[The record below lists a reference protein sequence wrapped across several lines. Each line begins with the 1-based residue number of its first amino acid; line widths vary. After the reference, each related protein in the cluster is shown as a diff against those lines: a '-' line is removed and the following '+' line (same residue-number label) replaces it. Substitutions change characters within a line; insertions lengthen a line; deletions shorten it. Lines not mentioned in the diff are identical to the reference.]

1 MCAVAEDWRVTVTL
15 QDPAHAGTLRDA
27 LHDQDVEDDVRRR
40 LGEHVVVSESD
51 AGGLFLY
58 TVTQDSAHE
67 GERVVG
73 ELLAAQGLAA
83 EFRVDHWHP
92 IEERWEDENVA
103 LPATEAQREAEE
115 DRLEVDEVA
124 ESQDLGGALWEVR
137 VELAS
142 HHDAVAMAE
151 KLEAE
156 RETILPG
163 WTISVERRWK
173 YLIIGADNEEQAG
186 EIVAHVQRELP
197 AGATIHAEPSGSL
210 AWQARG
216 NNPFAYLGG
225 LGV

>member
-1 MCAVAEDWRVTVTL
+1 MAEDWRVTVTL
-15 QDPAHAGTLRDA
+15 HDAAHTGTLRDV
-27 LHDQDVEDDVRRR
+27 LHDHDVEDDVRAR
-40 LGEHVVVSESD
+40 LGDRVVVSEAD

-58 TVTQDSAHE
+58 TVTQDAAHE
-67 GERVVG
+67 AVRVVRD
-73 ELLAAQGLAA
+73 LLSAEGLQADF
-83 EFRVDHWHP
+83 EVDHWHP
-92 IEERWEDENVA
+92 VEERWEDESVA
-103 LPATEAQREAEE
+103 LPATEAEQEAEE
-115 DRLEVDEVA
+115 ERLEAAEVA

-142 HHDAVAMAE
+142 HRDAVALAE
-151 KLEAE
+151 RLEAD

-163 WTISVERRWK
+163 WTVSVERRWK
-173 YLIIGADNEEQAG
+173 YLIIGADNEEQANAVV
-186 EIVAHVQRELP
+186 EHVQRELP

>member
-58 TVTQDSAHE
+58 TVTQDAAHE
-67 GERVVG
+67 AERVVG
-73 ELLAAQGLAA
+73 ELLAAQGLVA
-83 EFRVDHWHP
+83 ECRVDHWHP
-92 IEERWEDENVA
+92 IEERWEEENVA

-115 DRLEVDEVA
+115 DRLE
-124 ESQDLGGALWEVR
+124 
-137 VELAS
+137 
-142 HHDAVAMAE
+142 
-151 KLEAE
+151 AE

-163 WTISVERRWK
+163 WTIAVERRWK